1 MVRDAGPRDRGS
13 YSTGLAG
20 SCIATVA
27 ARPAVAALD
36 RTGERAREA
45 AAGLLLEHDRLAPVG
60 AAVGPARR
68 LRVGEPGLQPLGK
81 VVVGVVLPP
90 QRMPQPMPHPV

>member
-27 ARPAVAALD
+27 ARPAVAALAPIIHHSARVFIAPVVAAD
-36 RTGERAREA
+36 TCEGSCATDLDEARELGLRLGA
-45 AAGLLLEHDRLAPVG
+45 EIKAEAGDRLLE
-60 AAVGPARR
+60 
-68 LRVGEPGLQPLGK
+68 
-81 VVVGVVLPP
+81 
-90 QRMPQPMPHPV
+90 